1 MALTILQN
9 SLFQNDN
16 EDLKPNENGKND
28 VSNHISIQPQNAKV
42 YRADV
47 IEFLSTLENESVDLI
62 TTDPAYLGMNQHLQ
76 LGSGRIIGKYSDKAN
91 SGEWFEEFHDTLEN
105 YANFLSE
112 CFRVLKNNRH
122 IYIMFDSYSLLTLAP
137 LVREYFDVKNL
148 ITWDK
153 VNIEMI

>member
-1 MALTILQN
+1 MLQE
-9 SLFQNDN
+9 SLFQKIENQEKLNGEEVDAQ
-16 EDLKPNENGKND
+16 DQIILKPENVK
-28 VSNHISIQPQNAKV
+28 I

-47 IEFLSTLENESVDLI
+47 LEFLSTLEDESVDLI
-62 TTDPAYLGMNQHLQ
+62 TTDPAYSGMNQHLQ

-91 SGEWFEEFHDTLEN
+91 SGKWFEEFHDTIEN
-105 YANFLSE
+105 YGNFLSE
-112 CFRVLKNNRH
+112 CLRVLKNNRH

-153 VNIEMI
+153 VNIGMGH